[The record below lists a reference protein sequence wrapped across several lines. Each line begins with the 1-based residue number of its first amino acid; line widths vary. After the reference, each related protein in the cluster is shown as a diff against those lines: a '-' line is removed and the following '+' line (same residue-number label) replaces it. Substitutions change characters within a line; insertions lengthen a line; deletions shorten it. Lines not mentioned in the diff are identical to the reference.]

1 MIFQAIDDKS
11 ECIGVYANGKLHFE
25 DFPANLTKTWK
36 YSGSIK
42 DPNVE
47 YAWLYSLGRPIE
59 EDCPEEL
66 KQELQ
71 RVQNKMSA
79 FYKSFKIAKVD
90 LTDHCVFDLIPHDFI
105 LEFCEVKNS

>member
-42 DPNVE
+42 GSEGLPAPHFV
-47 YAWLYSLGRPIE
+47 L
-59 EDCPEEL
+59 ED
-66 KQELQ
+66 
-71 RVQNKMSA
+71 R
-79 FYKSFKIAKVD
+79 
-90 LTDHCVFDLIPHDFI
+90 
-105 LEFCEVKNS
+105 